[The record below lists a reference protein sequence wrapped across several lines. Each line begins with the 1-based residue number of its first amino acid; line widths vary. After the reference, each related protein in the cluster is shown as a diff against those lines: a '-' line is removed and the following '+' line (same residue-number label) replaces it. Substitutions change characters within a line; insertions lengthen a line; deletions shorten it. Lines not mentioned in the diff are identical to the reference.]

1 MSATSGIRT
10 GDWLARIV
18 LARALALAGA
28 CGVSCLSPLSDG
40 VLTGTVM
47 LGAPVSGAEV
57 RVWRLHLDGQRRDRE
72 PIAEATTD
80 AAGRFR
86 VELGAAF
93 GNLLVEATGG
103 QAREL
108 WAAEPIDL
116 DRGSNAGSMPG
127 DRLVAVL
134 PLYVPVAERE
144 IVVSPFTTVAAALA
158 ERRLVAGEESVY
170 HEAMQR
176 AQAMLGEHLGRI
188 DITDTPVHPIGEP
201 ASQLTARVRHGLVLG
216 ALSLLAGRMADAAG
230 ASVRSINTMVLTRAL
245 VADASTE
252 TPLLDGIGPEGP
264 IELGQCQPRPD
275 CPDCRPLCRLSA
287 DTLRIDLA
295 ETLAFHLVGSMVD
308 GTGLLFGDVA
318 SLADDIAAGVE
329 PLLFGDV
336 APGAIRDD
344 QGPLILSLMSPFFDE
359 DSAVVDFDTMLQP
372 VRVHLDAA
380 RLDLASLSMGDCT
393 RALHK
398 HVDGLRAPDDNPLRW
413 RFAVSDNAAGFEP
426 QDIQVNI
433 RPASTLTPHPL
444 DVVPLDAPG
453 SGYAPGS
460 VFEVVALADAVP
472 ALAEV
477 EGRFDIEISA
487 VDRLGNPGP
496 VLRGCWQHVPRAAP
510 LYATQAQIVL
520 GPGSADSVDLDNDE
534 IHRLLGE
541 RLEPSFAYPFV
552 RIPVQNNT
560 DEVVYLTPAIDELI
574 GTYDRTW
581 IAARAFLRADA
592 SPDNCLTT
600 NPPTCSMELPRDP
613 RLEDTVE
620 NQSLPGPAD
629 PDAFV
634 TLRVIDTAG
643 GFVDACSEC
652 RPGEFRLAP
661 RRAYELQA
669 VVTTFDFLVPEG
681 IDTGRITRIAVGPT
695 GDRVQLTGFV
705 DESGFNRCSAQNPA
719 GDCTD
724 HEFFAL
730 YQALTAAHID
740 IQSVRIS
747 ARTAPTATL
756 PPRVPRPARSANV
769 STFSSPVSTSYAW
782 STTEERIPVEG
793 GN

>member
-10 GDWLARIV
+10 GDSLARI
-18 LARALALAGA
+18 ALALVAA
-28 CGVSCLSPLSDG
+28 CGLSCVSPLSDG

-47 LGAPVSGAEV
+47 LGLPVSGAEV
-57 RVWRLHLDGQRRDRE
+57 RVWRLDLDGQRRDRE
-72 PIAEATTD
+72 PIAETTTD
-80 AAGRFR
+80 EAGRFR

-93 GNLLVEATGG
+93 GNLLVETTGD

-108 WAAEPIDL
+108 WASEPIDL
-116 DRGSNAGSMPG
+116 DAS
-127 DRLVAVL
+127 DRLIAVL

-144 IVVSPFTTVAAALA
+144 IVISPFTTVAAALA
-158 ERRLVAGEESVY
+158 ERRLLLGEESVY

-176 AQAMLGEHLGRI
+176 AHALLGQHLGDI
-188 DITDTPVHPIGEP
+188 DITDTPAHPIGEP
-201 ASQLTARVRHGLVLG
+201 ASQLTARVRQGLVLG

-230 ASVRSINTMVLTRAL
+230 ASARGVNTMILTHAL
-245 VADASTE
+245 VADASSE
-252 TPLLDGIGPEGP
+252 TPQLDGIGPEGP
-264 IELGQCQPRPD
+264 IGLGQCSPPPD

-318 SLADDIAAGVE
+318 ALADDIAAGVE

-336 APGAIRDD
+336 APGAIRDE
-344 QGPLILSLMSPFFDE
+344 QGPLVSVLASPFFDE
-359 DSAVVDFDTMLQP
+359 DRDVIDFDTMLRP
-372 VRVHLDAA
+372 VLGHLDAA
-380 RLDLASLSMGDCT
+380 RLDLASLLMGDCT
-393 RALHK
+393 RTLHK
-398 HVDGLRAPDDNPLRW
+398 HVAGLRALDDNPLRW
-413 RFAVSDNAAGFEP
+413 RFAISDNAAGFEP
-426 QDIQVNI
+426 EDIQVNI
-433 RPASTLTPHPL
+433 RPASSLTPHPL
-444 DVVPLDAPG
+444 DVVLLDAPG

-510 LYATQAQIVL
+510 LYSTGEAQVVL
-520 GPGSADSVDLDNDE
+520 GPGSVDSVNLDNDE
-534 IHRLLGE
+534 VHRLLGE
-541 RLEPSFAYPFV
+541 RLDPSRAFPFA

-581 IAARAFLRADA
+581 IAARAFLREDE
-592 SPDNCLTT
+592 SLDNCLTT
-600 NPPTCSMELPRDP
+600 NPPTCSLEVPREP

-620 NQSLPGPAD
+620 NQPLSGPVD
-629 PDAFV
+629 PAAFV
-634 TLRVIDTAG
+634 SLRVIDTAG
-643 GFVDACSEC
+643 GFVDECSEC
-652 RPGEFRLAP
+652 RPDEFRLAP
-661 RRAYELQA
+661 GRAYELQA
-669 VVTTFDFLVPEG
+669 VITTLDFLVPAG

-705 DESGFNRCSAQNPA
+705 DVSNFNLCEQQIDMT
-719 GDCTD
+719 GECQG
-724 HEFFAL
+724 HEFFSL

-740 IQSVRIS
+740 VQSIRIS
-747 ARTAPTATL
+747 ARTAPSPTL
-756 PPRVPRPARSANV
+756 PARVPRPARSANA
-769 STFSSPVSTSYAW
+769 STFSSPAFTSYAW
-782 STTEERIPVEG
+782 STTEERIPFEG
-793 GN
+793 GR

>member
-10 GDWLARIV
+10 GDSLARI
-18 LARALALAGA
+18 ALALALA
-28 CGVSCLSPLSDG
+28 ATCGVSCTSPLSDG
-40 VLTGTVM
+40 LLAGTVM
-47 LGAPVSGAEV
+47 LGLPVSGAEV
-57 RVWRLHLDGQRRDRE
+57 RVWRLDLDGQRRDRK
-72 PIAEATTD
+72 PIAETTTD
-80 AAGRFR
+80 EAGRFR

-93 GNLLVEATGG
+93 GNLLVETTGG
-103 QAREL
+103 QVREL
-108 WAAEPIDL
+108 WASEPIDL
-116 DRGSNAGSMPG
+116 DSGLDAS
-127 DRLVAVL
+127 DRLVTVL
-134 PLYVPVAERE
+134 PLYLPVAERE

-158 ERRLVAGEESVY
+158 ERRLTLGEESVY

-176 AQAMLGEHLGRI
+176 AQAMLGQHLGDI
-188 DITDTPVHPIGEP
+188 DITDTPAHPIGEP

-216 ALSLLAGRMADAAG
+216 ALSLLAGRMAGAAG
-230 ASVRSINTMVLTRAL
+230 ASVRGVNTMILTRAL
-245 VADASTE
+245 VLDASSE
-252 TPLLDGIGPEGP
+252 TPRLDGIGPEGP
-264 IELGQCQPRPD
+264 IELGQCQPQPD

-318 SLADDIAAGVE
+318 ALADDIAAGVE

-344 QGPLILSLMSPFFDE
+344 QGPLISVLASPFFDE
-359 DSAVVDFDTMLQP
+359 DRDVIDFDTMLQP
-372 VRVHLDAA
+372 VLVHLDAA
-380 RLDLASLSMGDCT
+380 RIDLAGLFMGDCT

-398 HVDGLRAPDDNPLRW
+398 HVAGLRALDDNPLRW
-413 RFAVSDNAAGFEP
+413 RFAVSDNASGFAPE
-426 QDIQVNI
+426 DIHVNI
-433 RPASTLTPHPL
+433 RPASTSTPHPL
-444 DVVPLDAPG
+444 DVVPLDVPD

-460 VFEVVALADAVP
+460 VFEVVTLADAVP

-510 LYATQAQIVL
+510 LYASQVETVL
-520 GPGSADSVDLDNDE
+520 GPGSADSVNLGNDE
-534 IHRLLGE
+534 VHRLLGE
-541 RLEPSFAYPFV
+541 RLDPALAFPFV

-560 DEVVYLTPAIDELI
+560 GEVVYLTPAIDELI

-581 IAARAFLRADA
+581 IAARAFLREDA
-592 SPDNCLTT
+592 SPDDCLTT
-600 NPPTCSMELPRDP
+600 NPPTCSPEVPREP
-613 RLEDTVE
+613 RLEDTVA
-620 NQSLPGPAD
+620 NQPLPGPIG

-634 TLRVIDTAG
+634 ALRVIDTTG

-661 RRAYELQA
+661 GRAYELQA
-669 VVTTFDFLVPEG
+669 VITTLDFLVPAG
-681 IDTGRITRIAVGPT
+681 IDTGRITRISVGPT
-695 GDRVQLTGFV
+695 GDKVQLTGFV
-705 DESGFNRCSAQNPA
+705 DASSFNRCENEDLV
-719 GDCTD
+719 GNCTR
-724 HEFFAL
+724 HQFFAL

-740 IQSVRIS
+740 IQFLRIS
-747 ARTAPTATL
+747 VRTAPSPTL
-756 PPRVPRPARSANV
+756 PARVPRPARSANA
-769 STFSSPVSTSYAW
+769 STLSSPVSTSYAW

>member
-10 GDWLARIV
+10 GDSLARI
-18 LARALALAGA
+18 ALALATA
-28 CGVSCLSPLSDG
+28 CGVSCTSPLSDG

-47 LGAPVSGAEV
+47 LGLPVSGAEV
-57 RVWRLHLDGQRRDRE
+57 RVWRLDLDGQRRDSK
-72 PIAEATTD
+72 PIAETTTD
-80 AAGRFR
+80 EDGRFR
-86 VELGAAF
+86 VELGATF
-93 GNLLVEATGG
+93 GNLLVETTGG

-108 WAAEPIDL
+108 WATEPIDL
-116 DRGSNAGSMPG
+116 EPG
-127 DRLVAVL
+127 LDAADRLVAVL
-134 PLYVPVAERE
+134 PLYVPVPERE

-158 ERRLVAGEESVY
+158 ERRLTLGEESVY

-176 AQAMLGEHLGRI
+176 AHALLGQHLGDI
-188 DITDTPVHPIGEP
+188 DITDTPAHPIGEP
-201 ASQLTARVRHGLVLG
+201 VSQLTARVRHGLVLG

-230 ASVRSINTMVLTRAL
+230 ASVRGVNTMILTHAL
-245 VADASTE
+245 VADASSE
-252 TPLLDGIGPEGP
+252 TARLDGIGPEGP
-264 IELGQCQPRPD
+264 LELGQCQPQPD

-287 DTLRIDLA
+287 NTLRIDLA

-318 SLADDIAAGVE
+318 GLADDIAAGVE

-336 APGAIRDD
+336 APGAIRDE
-344 QGPLILSLMSPFFDE
+344 QGPLVSVLASPFFDE
-359 DSAVVDFDTMLQP
+359 DRSVIDFDTMLQP
-372 VRVHLDAA
+372 VLGHLEAA
-380 RLDLASLSMGDCT
+380 RLDLASLFMGDCT

-398 HVDGLRAPDDNPLRW
+398 HVAGLRALDDNPLRW
-413 RFAVSDNAAGFEP
+413 RFAVSDNAAGFELE
-426 QDIQVNI
+426 DIQVNI

-444 DVVPLDAPG
+444 DVVPIDVPEG
-453 SGYAPGS
+453 GYAPGS

-510 LYATQAQIVL
+510 LYAGREAQIVL
-520 GPGSADSVDLDNDE
+520 GPGSADSVNLDNDE
-534 IHRLLGE
+534 VHRLFGE
-541 RLEPSFAYPFV
+541 RLDPAFAFPFV

-560 DEVVYLTPAIDELI
+560 DELVYLTPAIDELI

-581 IAARAFLRADA
+581 IAARAFLRDDDN
-592 SPDNCLTT
+592 PDDCLTT
-600 NPPTCSMELPRDP
+600 SPPTCSQALPREP

-629 PDAFV
+629 PNAFV
-634 TLRVIDTAG
+634 ALRVVDTAG
-643 GFVDACSEC
+643 GFVDECSEC

-661 RRAYELQA
+661 GRAYELQ
-669 VVTTFDFLVPEG
+669 VVITTLDFLVPEG
-681 IDTGRITRIAVGPT
+681 IDTSRITRISVGPV
-695 GDRVQLTGFV
+695 GDRAQLTGFV
-705 DESGFNRCSAQNPA
+705 DESSFHLCDTSMA
-719 GDCTD
+719 GICTR
-724 HEFFAL
+724 HLFFAL
-730 YQALTAAHID
+730 YQALTAARID
-740 IQSVRIS
+740 IQSIRIS

-769 STFSSPVSTSYAW
+769 STLSSPVFTSYAW
-782 STTEERIPVEG
+782 STTEERIPVED

>member
-18 LARALALAGA
+18 AALALASGP
-28 CGVSCLSPLSDG
+28 SCLSPLSDG

-47 LGAPVSGAEV
+47 LGAPVAGAEV
-57 RVWRLHLDGQRRDRE
+57 RVWRLDLAGQRRDRE
-72 PIAEATTD
+72 PIAETTTD
-80 AAGRFR
+80 EAGRFR

-93 GNLLVEATGG
+93 GNLLVETTGG

-108 WAAEPIDL
+108 WAAEPIEL
-116 DRGSNAGSMPG
+116 DPGSDAGAMPG

-134 PLYVPVAERE
+134 PLYLPVAERE
-144 IVVSPFTTVAAALA
+144 VVITPFTTVAAALA
-158 ERRLVAGEESVY
+158 ERRLAAGDEPAY

-176 AQAMLGEHLGRI
+176 AHAMLGQHLGDI
-188 DITDTPVHPIGEP
+188 DITDTPVHPIAEP
-201 ASQLTARVRHGLVLG
+201 ASQLTARVRHGLALG

-230 ASVRSINTMVLTRAL
+230 ASARSVNTMVLTRAL
-245 VADASTE
+245 VADASSE
-252 TPLLDGIGPEGP
+252 MPRLDGIGPEGP

-275 CPDCRPLCRLSA
+275 CPDCRPVCRLSA

-318 SLADDIAAGVE
+318 ALADDIAAGVE

-336 APGAIRDD
+336 APGVIRDD
-344 QGPLILSLMSPFFDE
+344 QGPLVLSLMSPFFDE
-359 DSAVVDFDTMLQP
+359 DLDVVDFDTMLQP
-372 VRVHLDAA
+372 VRVHLEAA
-380 RLDLASLSMGDCT
+380 RLDLASLFLGDCT
-393 RALHK
+393 RPLHK

-426 QDIQVNI
+426 EDIQVNI
-433 RPASTLTPHPL
+433 RPASTSTPHPL
-444 DVVPLDAPG
+444 DVVPIDAPG

-520 GPGSADSVDLDNDE
+520 GPGSADSVNLDNDE
-534 IHRLLGE
+534 VHRLLGE
-541 RLEPSFAYPFV
+541 RLDPSLALPFV

-581 IAARAFLRADA
+581 IAARAFLREDA
-592 SPDNCLTT
+592 SPDDCLTT
-600 NPPTCSMELPRDP
+600 SPPTCSLEVPREP

-620 NQSLPGPAD
+620 NQPLPGPTA

-634 TLRVIDTAG
+634 ALRVVDTVG

-669 VVTTFDFLVPEG
+669 VVTTLDFLVPEG
-681 IDTGRITRIAVGPT
+681 IDTGRITRISVGPA
-695 GDRVQLTGFV
+695 GDKVQLTGFV
-705 DESGFNRCSAQNPA
+705 DESSFNLCGGQSMA
-719 GDCTD
+719 GNCTA
-724 HEFFAL
+724 HQFFAL
-730 YQALTAAHID
+730 YQALTAARID

-756 PPRVPRPARSANV
+756 PPRVPRPARSANA
-769 STFSSPVSTSYAW
+769 STLSSPVSTSYVW
-782 STTEERIPVEG
+782 STTEERVPVEG

>member
-10 GDWLARIV
+10 GDSFARI
-18 LARALALAGA
+18 ALALAAA
-28 CGVSCLSPLSDG
+28 CGMSCTSPLSDG

-47 LGAPVSGAEV
+47 LGLPVSGAEV
-57 RVWRLHLDGQRRDRE
+57 RVWRLDLDGQRRYRG
-72 PIAEATTD
+72 PIAETTTD
-80 AAGRFR
+80 EDGRFR

-103 QAREL
+103 QAREF
-108 WAAEPIDL
+108 WANEAIDL
-116 DRGSNAGSMPG
+116 DAS

-144 IVVSPFTTVAAALA
+144 IVISPLTTVAAALA
-158 ERRLVAGEESVY
+158 ERRLTLGEESVY

-176 AQAMLGEHLGRI
+176 AHAMLGQHIGEI
-188 DITDTPVHPIGEP
+188 DITDTPAHPIGEP

-216 ALSLLAGRMADAAG
+216 AFSLLAGRMADAAG
-230 ASVRSINTMVLTRAL
+230 ASVRGVNTMILTRAL
-245 VADASTE
+245 VADASSE
-252 TPLLDGIGPEGP
+252 TPRLDGIGPEGP
-264 IELGQCQPRPD
+264 IELGQCSSRPD

-295 ETLAFHLVGSMVD
+295 ETLAFHLVGSMFD

-318 SLADDIAAGVE
+318 GLADDIAAGVE

-344 QGPLILSLMSPFFDE
+344 QGPLVSVLASPFFDE
-359 DSAVVDFDTMLQP
+359 DRSVIDFDTMLRP
-372 VRVHLDAA
+372 VLGHLEAA
-380 RLDLASLSMGDCT
+380 RIDLASLSMGDCT
-393 RALHK
+393 RPLHK

-413 RFAVSDNAAGFEP
+413 RFAISDNAAGIEP
-426 QDIQVNI
+426 EDIQVNI

-444 DVVPLDAPG
+444 DVVPLDVPD

-510 LYATQAQIVL
+510 LYATQAQIVI
-520 GPGSADSVDLDNDE
+520 GPGSADSVNLENDE
-534 IHRLLGE
+534 VHRLLGG
-541 RLEPSFAYPFV
+541 RLAPSLAFPFV

-581 IAARAFLRADA
+581 IAARAFLREDA

-600 NPPTCSMELPRDP
+600 NPPTCSLEVPREP
-613 RLEDTVE
+613 RLEDNVE
-620 NQSLPGPAD
+620 NEPLPGPTD
-629 PDAFV
+629 PDAFLA
-634 TLRVIDTAG
+634 LRVIDTGG
-643 GFVDACSEC
+643 GFVDECSEC

-661 RRAYELQA
+661 GRAYELQA
-669 VVTTFDFLVPEG
+669 VITTLDFLVPEG
-681 IDTGRITRIAVGPT
+681 IDTGRITRISVGPT

-705 DESGFNRCSAQNPA
+705 DVNSFNRCHDEDAA
-719 GDCTD
+719 GNCIR
-724 HEFFAL
+724 HQFFTL
-730 YQALTAAHID
+730 YQALTTARID
-740 IQSVRIS
+740 LQSIRIS
-747 ARTAPTATL
+747 ARTAPSPTL
-756 PPRVPRPARSANV
+756 PARVPRPARSANV

-782 STTEERIPVEG
+782 FTTEERIPVEG